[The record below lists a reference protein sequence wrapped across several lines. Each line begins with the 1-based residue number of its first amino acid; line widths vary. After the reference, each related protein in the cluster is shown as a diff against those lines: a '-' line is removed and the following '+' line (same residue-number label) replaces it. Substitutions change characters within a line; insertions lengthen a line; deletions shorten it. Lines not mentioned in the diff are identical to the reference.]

1 MLQEDYFSPGT
12 SVSSTNKTD
21 HHDIAESDIV
31 TLTTINRHVL
41 IQLFETAKSDNF
53 FLHLFDQCIFFIK
66 SGDRKLKKNNSKKK
80 QGTLPLKVK

>member
-1 MLQEDYFSPGT
+1 LLQEDYFSPGT

-41 IQLFETAKSDNF
+41 IQLFETAKSDKF
-53 FLHLFDQCIFFIK
+53 FLHLFDQCIFSIK
-66 SGDRKLKKNNSKKK
+66 SGDRK
-80 QGTLPLKVK
+80 